1 MNDIADKIV
10 KQQQMY
16 STIQKLK
23 AEEAALRREI
33 ATELL
38 QGKASGTHKFT
49 YGDMVVKVVRSI
61 DYSIDQ
67 KIIKQKIADGELSDE
82 EFNALNVKYELSLTR
97 YKQLELSPSLDEV
110 ITTKD
115 AMPSI
120 SVSYPGEK

>member
-16 STIQKLK
+16 ASIQKLK

-38 QGKASGTHKFT
+38 KGKASGTHKFT

-82 EFNALNVKYELSLTR
+82 EFDALNVKYELSLTR
-97 YKQLELSPSLDEV
+97 YKQLDLSPGLDEV